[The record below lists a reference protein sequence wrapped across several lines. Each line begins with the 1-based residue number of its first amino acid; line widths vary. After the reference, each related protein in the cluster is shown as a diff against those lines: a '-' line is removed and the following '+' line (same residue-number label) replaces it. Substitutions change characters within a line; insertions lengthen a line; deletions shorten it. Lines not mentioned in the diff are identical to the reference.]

1 VCACARA
8 CVGLCAAATR
18 TTTWSW
24 DDATKTLSWVV
35 IGGFSET
42 ANLYTTVAPVL
53 FARGAATAQRV
64 APKPLSAGGGSVAF
78 K

>member
-1 VCACARA
+1 
-8 CVGLCAAATR
+8 
-18 TTTWSW
+18 
-24 DDATKTLSWVV
+24 LSWVV

-64 APKPLSAGGGSVAF
+64 ALKPLSAGGGSVAF